1 MFALTLFQP
10 NNRFNKIIQ
19 AIALSLS
26 LGFLLPDVL
35 AAQVIF
41 VPVPVPVPG
50 YRRPYRLQE
59 LSYQE
64 YKNIDYWVKRL
75 DSSPALVRN
84 WEKRTGEPLIRLNIY
99 SKRWEDEFSS
109 NRRFF
114 VKTLHNNINVP
125 FGLVV
130 VDEQGKFL
138 CTTDAQNSDCE

>member
-1 MFALTLFQP
+1 MSTPAF
-10 NNRFNKIIQ
+10 RIIPSRIMR
-19 AIALSLS
+19 AIGLGLST
-26 LGFLLPDVL
+26 GFLFTDVL
-35 AAQVIF
+35 VAQVIF
-41 VPVPVPVPG
+41 VPVPVPV
-50 YRRPYRLQE
+50 YKRPYRTQE
-59 LSYQE
+59 LSYQA
-64 YKNIDYWVKRL
+64 YKNIDYWVRRL
-75 DSSPALVRN
+75 DGDPPLVRN

-130 VDEQGKFL
+130 VDEQGKLL

>member
-1 MFALTLFQP
+1 MM
-10 NNRFNKIIQ
+10 Q
-19 AIALSLS
+19 AIALGLS
-26 LGFLLPDVL
+26 VGFLRPEVL

-41 VPVPVPVPG
+41 VPVPVPVPV
-50 YRRPYRLQE
+50 YRRPYRPQE
-59 LSYQE
+59 LSYQD
-64 YKNIDYWVKRL
+64 YKNIDYWVRRL
-75 DSSPALVRN
+75 DSSPPLIRN

-99 SKRWEDEFSS
+99 SKRWQDEFSS
-109 NRRFF
+109 DRRFL

>member
-1 MFALTLFQP
+1 MSTPAFRITPSRIMRAIGLGVSTGILFTDAL
-10 NNRFNKIIQ
+10 
-19 AIALSLS
+19 
-26 LGFLLPDVL
+26 V
-35 AAQVIF
+35 AQVIF
-41 VPVPVPVPG
+41 VPVPVPV
-50 YRRPYRLQE
+50 YKRPHRTQE
-59 LSYQE
+59 LSYQS
-64 YKNIDYWVKRL
+64 YKNIDYWVRRL
-75 DSSPALVRN
+75 DSDPPVVRN

-130 VDEQGKFL
+130 VDEQGKLL

>member
-1 MFALTLFQP
+1 M
-10 NNRFNKIIQ
+10 Q
-19 AIALSLS
+19 AMAFGLSI
-26 LGFLLPDVL
+26 GFLLPDVL

-41 VPVPVPVPG
+41 VPVPVPVPS
-50 YRRPYRLQE
+50 YRRPYRSQE
-59 LSYQE
+59 ISYQD
-64 YKNIDYWVKRL
+64 YKNIDYWIKRL
-75 DSSPALVRN
+75 DSSPPLVRT

>member
-1 MFALTLFQP
+1 MRAL
-10 NNRFNKIIQ
+10 
-19 AIALSLS
+19 ALGVST
-26 LGFLLPDVL
+26 GFLFPNVL

-41 VPVPVPVPG
+41 VPVPV
-50 YRRPYRLQE
+50 YKRPYRTQE
-59 LSYQE
+59 LTYQN
-64 YKNIDYWVKRL
+64 YKNIDYWVRRL
-75 DSSPALVRN
+75 DSDPPLVRN

-109 NRRFF
+109 NRSFL
-114 VKTLHNNINVP
+114 VKTLHNNINAP